1 MRVAQMAT
9 PIACSLDSV
18 HVFRPDR
25 RTNCAD
31 LPRDAC
37 NTDAVPQLT
46 LALHFADCEFC
57 FAIALDGFAAA
68 AVNVVVAD

>member
-1 MRVAQMAT
+1 MRAAQMAT
-9 PIACSLDSV
+9 PAACSLDLV
-18 HVFRPDR
+18 RVFRLDH

-57 FAIALDGFAAA
+57 FAVAGDGFAAA

>member
-1 MRVAQMAT
+1 MAT
-9 PIACSLDSV
+9 LVACLLNLV
-18 HVFRPDR
+18 HVFRR
-25 RTNCAD
+25 AHCTNFAD

-37 NTDAVPQLT
+37 NTDVVLLLT

-57 FAIALDGFAAA
+57 FAVAGDGFVAA